1 MSVSGGGV
9 TSPATPWKAWYFALH
24 SSALLLFCSSALLL
38 FCSSARQPSTA
49 LTAASAMN
57 SRQTHC
63 KTKLAMAMA
72 ACGVLAAGTAGLM
85 LQAGHTKEETHRT
98 TPMLLAPMI
107 GVIDPCV
114 MARNG
119 AVAQGK
125 SGMQTSCTG
134 PNGSAAALVESTL
147 AALQPPSNAS
157 SPYSLGYTLPV
168 PLLQLFRSDTDGWV
182 IDHEVVGRLVRT
194 VRDTNRPL
202 ILYLFSTHFTTDAPL
217 EKELAASPANLAQT
231 RDGPLEQGSY
241 YGTAIHNWSF
251 ASTQTELTARRVQA
265 TEALLKA
272 MCRLPAPDIA
282 KIRGVTMLGE
292 LHHLFPDFEAGMGF
306 AEPYRVTDY
315 SPQSVAGFQEFLEQE
330 FPTLEQL
337 NRVLGANYKSFDEVQ
352 PPSRDIRTEPLQRFT
367 EHIDSFAQGS
377 LPIAGWAYADQVE
390 GGPPP
395 WVHIYRNGVFVGKTP
410 ANQGRQDVLAA
421 RPEFG
426 GANTGW
432 RLDMDF
438 RRLPTGLHRIDVFLE
453 RKPGQL
459 TPMGTRHIAFMD
471 RHQSTP
477 QALPQQ
483 PQPISTP
490 ASATLQ
496 AHIDLPTDYSAYYYN
511 PLVPLWHAFRG
522 RQVVDYLKFFDGV
535 VNQSCLADTP
545 HYTHQIIPF
554 TNPSWDANKFAI
566 QASLQPM
573 GAIRLGVSLY
583 GDAAYGTSFP
593 RWYRSTGHRGYGVT
607 EFHPLKAMDAPAMQ
621 RILAQHAARGAEFL
635 SFFLE
640 PRWQGQLVARGNNIF
655 SFDPENKRFGSDYL
669 HSSIKNILTTPSA
682 QKHTSNSD

>member
-1 MSVSGGGV
+1 MSWILGERACIVPVNDTTAACGEKHECIRGRRYQPCHPMEGLV
-9 TSPATPWKAWYFALH
+9 LCLTF
-24 SSALLLFCSSALLL
+24 
-38 FCSSARQPSTA
+38 FCSSARQPPTA

-63 KTKLAMAMA
+63 KTKLAIAMA
-72 ACGVLAAGTAGLM
+72 ACGVLAAGTAGADA
-85 LQAGHTKEETHRT
+85 AGRAYQRRNAPN

-251 ASTQTELTARRVQA
+251 ASTRAELTARRVQA

-292 LHHLFPDFEAGMGF
+292 LHHLFPDFEIRHGLC
-306 AEPYRVTDY
+306 R
-315 SPQSVAGFQEFLEQE
+315 
-330 FPTLEQL
+330 TLS
-337 NRVLGANYKSFDEVQ
+337 G
-352 PPSRDIRTEPLQRFT
+352 
-367 EHIDSFAQGS
+367 
-377 LPIAGWAYADQVE
+377 
-390 GGPPP
+390 
-395 WVHIYRNGVFVGKTP
+395 
-410 ANQGRQDVLAA
+410 
-421 RPEFG
+421 
-426 GANTGW
+426 
-432 RLDMDF
+432 
-438 RRLPTGLHRIDVFLE
+438 
-453 RKPGQL
+453 
-459 TPMGTRHIAFMD
+459 
-471 RHQSTP
+471 
-477 QALPQQ
+477 
-483 PQPISTP
+483 
-490 ASATLQ
+490 
-496 AHIDLPTDYSAYYYN
+496 
-511 PLVPLWHAFRG
+511 
-522 RQVVDYLKFFDGV
+522 DG
-535 VNQSCLADTP
+535 
-545 HYTHQIIPF
+545 
-554 TNPSWDANKFAI
+554 
-566 QASLQPM
+566 LQP
-573 GAIRLGVSLY
+573 AIGGGVQGIPRTGVS
-583 GDAAYGTSFP
+583 
-593 RWYRSTGHRGYGVT
+593 
-607 EFHPLKAMDAPAMQ
+607 
-621 RILAQHAARGAEFL
+621 
-635 SFFLE
+635 
-640 PRWQGQLVARGNNIF
+640 
-655 SFDPENKRFGSDYL
+655 
-669 HSSIKNILTTPSA
+669 
-682 QKHTSNSD
+682 HT